1 MFNNAITAAVLT
13 AFVLSVP
20 PSAAAM
26 PGDGCDAARAAAK
39 SSPAAY
45 RAMLSAPDSSY
56 CAIRAAGESRDE
68 GASGA
73 LLENVES
80 YLAASALKGA
90 YEDDLRARLKALDSI
105 WALGEIGNP
114 RLMNK
119 LSEFYAG
126 ADDVVKVNLL
136 ISMGKLKKNSKAGPY
151 LFGVAASPAESDIV
165 RAAAFEL
172 LDKVGHPSTVINVQP
187 SSRAGAEKGDLIYTG
202 GIVGTISGWFNTMIP
217 VGHAGIFAGTE
228 IKDGRINVVIADCVP
243 NNFKPGGVR
252 NVRSFYDFTHHYM
265 YPYYGNRTPKVR
277 PTAAQREAIVSL
289 ALDYGGRGLRY
300 NNSHLSQKGPEEFD
314 CVGYTEFIYE
324 RAGLNPT
331 DDSYESG
338 AGWPLTPYEQFE
350 ATVSNAGAPAA
361 IIIPVFRPLPDR
373 GELISR
379 DAGAL
384 MRAFGLAGEA
394 VLPDIPA
401 AE

>member
-1 MFNNAITAAVLT
+1 MHNTVISAALL
-13 AFVLSVP
+13 ALILSMP
-20 PSAAAM
+20 RPSAAM

-39 SSPAAY
+39 SAPAAY
-45 RAMLSAPDSSY
+45 RAMLSAPDSY
-56 CAIRAAGESRDE
+56 CAIRAAGESRDAA
-68 GASGA
+68 ASEA
-73 LLENVES
+73 LLANVAS
-80 YLAASALKGA
+80 YLSGQALKGS

-105 WALGEIGNP
+105 WALGEIGEP
-114 RLMNK
+114 RLMDK
-119 LSEFYAG
+119 LSDFYAE

-136 ISMGKLKKNSKAGPY
+136 ISMGKLRRNSKAGPY

-172 LDKVGHPSTVINVQP
+172 LDKVGYPSTVINVQP

-228 IKDGRINVVIADCVP
+228 IKDGKINVVIADCVP

-277 PTAAQREAIVSL
+277 PTAAQREAIVAL

-300 NNSHLSQKGPEEFD
+300 DNDHLSQKGPDTFD

-324 RAGLNPT
+324 SAGLNPT
-331 DDSYESG
+331 DDSYETG
-338 AGWPLTPYEQFE
+338 WGWPLTPYEQFE
-350 ATVSNAGAPAA
+350 ATVSNAGPPAA
-361 IIIPVFRPLPDR
+361 IITPVFRPLSDR
-373 GELISR
+373 AGLIVR
-379 DAGAL
+379 DANAL
-384 MRAFGLAGEA
+384 MRSFGMSAPA
-394 VLPDIPA
+394 VLPEVPA